1 MGNDSRKSP
10 AKVVPLGSKR
20 QEREVV
26 VNPDTGEVIDF
37 SLSDKDKGS
46 WHAFLEMN
54 ARRLI
59 DMLAQADH
67 PEHLAR
73 ALSITIRSM
82 AVPAMRKRAKV

>member
-10 AKVVPLGSKR
+10 AKVVPLGAKR

-26 VNPDTGEVIDF
+26 VTPDTGDVIDF
-37 SLSDKDKGS
+37 TLSDKDKGS

-54 ARRLI
+54 ATRLM

-67 PEHLAR
+67 PEHLVR

-82 AVPAMRKRAKV
+82 AVPAMKKRTRV